1 MCSAAGH
8 SRRVARMVR
17 AGGDWPTLVAR
28 DRASSDVLY
37 TGAVQR
43 TGFGSVHL
51 FPILMSRQMM
61 RRPGTYAVLAL
72 LVLCLLVIL
81 KRRREPA
88 SPPRDEHS
96 TNMIRVA
103 DSRATT
109 RLVKGFYETDNPYW
123 RWTGREFSVI
133 LNPPKGATQNG
144 AVLVLRYAI
153 VEGVLE
159 SLKTMDL
166 SIAVD
171 GVALPRQHYNKPG
184 QFTLRLEVPAEAL
197 RFDTVRVDFMLD
209 KALPPAGREVRELGI
224 IVSEVGVEAR

>member
-1 MCSAAGH
+1 
-8 SRRVARMVR
+8 
-17 AGGDWPTLVAR
+17 
-28 DRASSDVLY
+28 
-37 TGAVQR
+37 
-43 TGFGSVHL
+43 
-51 FPILMSRQMM
+51 MM
-61 RRPGTYAVLAL
+61 RRTGTYAVLAL
-72 LVLCLLVIL
+72 LVLCLLVIP

-96 TNMIRVA
+96 SNMIRVA
-103 DSRATT
+103 DPRATT

-123 RWTGREFSVI
+123 RWTARECSII
-133 LNPPKGATQNG
+133 LNPPKGAAQNG
-144 AVLVLRYAI
+144 AALVLRYAI

-224 IVSEVGVEAR
+224 IVSEVGFEAR